1 MTMKCALFGIMFA
14 SFVTPAFAA
23 NNVEFYVVQNITSHK
38 CSIKELKLSQ
48 YPSDFFCRRM
58 PV

>member
-1 MTMKCALFGIMFA
+1 MKCALFGIMFA

-23 NNVEFYVVQNITSHK
+23 NNVEFYVVQDITSHK